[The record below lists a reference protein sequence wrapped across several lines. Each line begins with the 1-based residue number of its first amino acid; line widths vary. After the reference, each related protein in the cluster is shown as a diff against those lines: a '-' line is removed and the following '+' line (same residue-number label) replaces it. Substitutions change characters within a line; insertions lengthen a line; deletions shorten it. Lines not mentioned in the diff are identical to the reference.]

1 SDARY
6 DHRRIALGP
15 HKTKLDDARE
25 HVGGSDFWR
34 LIQCRQRHRVPE
46 PALNAFGLAQTVEP
60 LSYGDFS
67 KPIPIAVQRPDRQ
80 PDAQSA
86 QTVSPTDGLQ
96 PRQSAEQVQRRG
108 QRRTFEAR
116 VDYGAV
122 GLFVRKINPRI
133 SWNFDFVERPYFFQN
148 PKRPAITPHHK
159 MLPVI
164 TRVPG
169 NLLRERIG
177 APPKKRAASEQ
188 QTPPPRLS
196 QINGRGKP
204 GEA

>member
-1 SDARY
+1 AFAGQYRHVGCAIVLRPVPRNIRVQSTLAAASFDEGLRLLCVKVAQSDARY

-15 HKTKLDDARE
+15 HKSKLDDARE
-25 HVGGSDFWR
+25 HVGGSDLWR
-34 LIQCRQRHRVPE
+34 LIQCGQRHRVPE

-86 QTVSPTDGLQ
+86 QTVPPTDGLQ
-96 PRQSAEQVQRRG
+96 PRQSAEQVQRRW

-122 GLFVRKINPRI
+122 GLFVKEINPRI
-133 SWNFDFVERPYFFQN
+133 SLEFEFVERTDFFQ
-148 PKRPAITPHHK
+148 
-159 MLPVI
+159 
-164 TRVPG
+164 
-169 NLLRERIG
+169 
-177 APPKKRAASEQ
+177 
-188 QTPPPRLS
+188 
-196 QINGRGKP
+196 KP
-204 GEA
+204 